1 MKAPLAGRFK
11 PTAHTWQAY
20 QGLRFGAAKGGDGFD
35 LQQFLK
41 KQLSSSMEDIWNLSL
56 ESAQGKEVTPED
68 FILVMIKDFQKDL
81 AEYQASEDKP
91 NYLSFSYFGKRLG
104 LSNSRTFVE
113 DKAKEI
119 DLLQK
124 AADQLE
130 AHVQQQAVEPDL
142 RSHQVGDRLKK
153 YFQASKSVLDTILV
167 QAPDKLQ
174 TALVTE
180 DMMLQLV
187 VRQDRDLAGNTV
199 RQLLEDLRLKPTL
212 PVEDFLSEAGQTE
225 DVVAADAR
233 KPVALDSV
241 VNKESFKPYPG
252 IAEDVREALQV
263 LERNRSRHLLLQIPR
278 NVNPDSVVDAL
289 AHGLKS
295 RQASGEGAA
304 PALFRIDAMKFFE
317 EEASAAKGL
326 EKLSE
331 ELKELVREQGSV
343 VVHLQKIEPLLRRI
357 QPDFIPNFF
366 NNVLGQKGK
375 VQFVL
380 TPPESQLNPMQGN
393 PMQAP
398 ELPIQQLLSGFSNVT
413 VEVPK
418 AAEVVAFLQ
427 EVSLPKLEKQ
437 FPKVTFPQEAVQKAV
452 EMALLTRDELTETAY
467 EYLATAAQR
476 LSEGSLSAEYL
487 SRVVREDPHL
497 QYTAK
502 SSSSGSYQRLGE
514 TELAAL
520 LEDTPD
526 IIGADAAKEFFGR
539 LTEGIRQ
546 PEKFK
551 QFNLTP
557 VTRAILVGKSGTAKT
572 NLALQFAKENKVPL
586 VQISGDRVGHLPP
599 QQILNVVQQAFLS
612 AKNESKRRES
622 RGESPYV
629 MVLVDNLEAA
639 ARPAKGMGQGVDNP
653 LLPPLLSELGKLKEE
668 ENPHVIALG
677 IANASHGLH
686 PAFQSPVY
694 VDEMV
699 QVEHPTLQEREAIM
713 KALATQSEAKLKQSF
728 YAADLDYNKAARRLS
743 GVTGK
748 VLSVVLDKA
757 REQAMLDPKNA
768 SNLVQNKH
776 LDEAI
781 TILTLGT
788 ENRKLYNILSPD
800 DRRATAYHEGGHALA
815 FQKMKEYLN
824 QSALELLKVT
834 IMPQG
839 PALGVTFYVPE
850 TDSHTQTKTQL
861 FAQLVSVVAS
871 HPAEQLSLHDMTT
884 GNSSDRQHATQI
896 AATMINQVA
905 MGKNRLVYPVKS
917 LEDLAALPQ
926 EVRDEMNFLVQRA
939 EQVAD
944 VIVRG
949 YAPFME
955 ELVDCLAGPEG
966 EGGEETIDADQFKA
980 MLAKFEAA
988 HSKTVR
994 SVERTVTNLMRPVIP
1009 ERYPQGRFQRFLEQ
1023 WFGISSKPVFRE
1035 VERLQQNR
1043 SKSN

>member
-1 MKAPLAGRFK
+1 MTEIKNRPRPALTGRLSSQKTTAFNTSKGNLPQAFEGLKAPLAGRLK

-56 ESAQGKEVTPED
+56 ESAQGKDVTPED

-81 AEYQASEDKP
+81 AEYQASEDKS

-104 LSNSRTFVE
+104 LSNSRTFAE
-113 DKAKEI
+113 DKVKEI
-119 DLLQK
+119 ALLQK

-130 AHVQQQAVEPDL
+130 DHVQQQAVEPDH
-142 RSHQVGDRLKK
+142 RSHQVGERLKK

-180 DMMLQLV
+180 DMMLQLL
-187 VRQDRDLAGNTV
+187 VRQDRDLAGDTV
-199 RQLLEDLRLKPTL
+199 RKLLEDLRLKPTL
-212 PVEDFLSEAGQTE
+212 PVEDFLSDAGQTE
-225 DVVAADAR
+225 DVVSADAR
-233 KPVALDSV
+233 KPVALASV
-241 VNKESFKPYPG
+241 VGQESFKPYPG
-252 IAEDVREALQV
+252 VAEDVREALQV
-263 LERNRSRHLLLQIPR
+263 LERNRSRHLLLQVPR
-278 NVNPDSVVDAL
+278 NVNPDSVVETM
-289 AHGLKS
+289 AHRLSLQTASDENKGL
-295 RQASGEGAA
+295 
-304 PALFRIDAMKFFE
+304 PLFRIDAMKFFE
-317 EEASAAKGL
+317 EDPAKGL

-331 ELKELVREQGSV
+331 ELKELVRDHGPV

-357 QPDFIPNFF
+357 QPDFMSNFF
-366 NNVLGQKGK
+366 NNILGQKGK
-375 VQFVL
+375 VQFIL
-380 TPPESQLNPMQGN
+380 TPPETQLLPVQRNPMQ
-393 PMQAP
+393 PP
-398 ELPIQQLLSGFSNVT
+398 EPPIQQLLSGFSSVT

-418 AAEVVAFLQ
+418 AAETVSFL
-427 EVSLPKLEKQ
+427 EETSLPKLKKQ
-437 FPKVTFPQEAVQKAV
+437 FPRVTFSQEAVRKAV
-452 EMALLTRDELTETAY
+452 EMALLTRDELTETAH

-476 LSEGSLSAEYL
+476 LNEGTLSADYL

-502 SSSSGSYQRLGE
+502 SVASGTYQRLGE

-520 LEDTPD
+520 LEETPE

-539 LTEGIRQ
+539 LTESIRQ
-546 PEKFK
+546 PERFK
-551 QFNLTP
+551 EFDLTP

-572 NLALQFAKENKVPL
+572 SLALQFAQKNNVPL
-586 VQISGDRVGHLPP
+586 VQVSGERIGHLPP
-599 QQILNVVQQAFLS
+599 QQILNIIQQAFLS

-629 MVLVDNLEAA
+629 MVMVDNLEAA
-639 ARPAKGMGQGVDNP
+639 ARPASNGMGQGVENP
-653 LLPPLLSELGKLKEE
+653 LLTPLLSELGKLKEE

-686 PAFQSPVY
+686 PGFQSPTY

-699 QVEHPTLQEREAIM
+699 QVDHPTLQERESIM
-713 KALATQSEAKLKQSF
+713 KALATQSEARLNKTF
-728 YAADLDYNKAARRLS
+728 YAPDLDYNQAARRLS

-757 REQAMLDPKNA
+757 REQAMLDPKNE

-781 TILTLGT
+781 TILTLGA

-815 FQKMKEYLN
+815 FQKMKDYLN
-824 QSALELLKVT
+824 QKVLELLKVT

-850 TDSHTQTKTQL
+850 SDSHTQTKTQL

-917 LEDLAALPQ
+917 LEDLAALPK
-926 EVRDEMNFLVQRA
+926 EVQIGRA
-939 EQVAD
+939 HV
-944 VIVRG
+944 
-949 YAPFME
+949 
-955 ELVDCLAGPEG
+955 
-966 EGGEETIDADQFKA
+966 
-980 MLAKFEAA
+980 
-988 HSKTVR
+988 
-994 SVERTVTNLMRPVIP
+994 
-1009 ERYPQGRFQRFLEQ
+1009 
-1023 WFGISSKPVFRE
+1023 
-1035 VERLQQNR
+1035 
-1043 SKSN
+1043 